1 MTIAT
6 GVDLKSK
13 NRKYF
18 EDLGVDSR
26 IIDKLEPYFGKKGQ
40 DAENLLK
47 RMPLVLTD
55 PEANDLSDKVFKG
68 ELNRIKRLYNK
79 EIGKHF
85 FYSDVI
91 YRTFIEPKL
100 INNLHQK

>member
-1 MTIAT
+1 MTIGK

-18 EDLGVDSR
+18 ENLGVDSR
-26 IIDKLEPYFGKKGQ
+26 LIDKLEPYFGLKGQ

-47 RMPLVLTD
+47 RMPLTLTD
-55 PEANDLSDKVFKG
+55 PEANDLSDKVFAG

-79 EIGKHF
+79 EIGKRL
-85 FYSDVI
+85 Y
-91 YRTFIEPKL
+91 
-100 INNLHQK
+100 

>member
-1 MTIAT
+1 MTIGK

-18 EDLGVDSR
+18 ENLGVDSR
-26 IIDKLEPYFGKKGQ
+26 IIDKLEPYFGLHIKGQ

-47 RMPLVLTD
+47 RMPLTLTNA
-55 PEANDLSDKVFKG
+55 EANDLSDKVFAG

-79 EIGKHF
+79 EIG
-85 FYSDVI
+85 
-91 YRTFIEPKL
+91 
-100 INNLHQK
+100 